1 MYLETNSQLQLAYD
15 FLQYTNQNVFLT
27 GKAGT
32 GKTTFLHNLR
42 KNSPKRMVVVAPT
55 GVAAI
60 NAGGVT
66 IHSFFQVSFGP
77 QIPRD
82 PNSPRPV
89 EVSADGSVAAGIK
102 RFSKDKINII
112 RSLDLLVIDEISMV
126 RADLLDAI
134 DEVLRRYKNRFQPF
148 GGVQLLMIG
157 DLQQLAPVV
166 KDDEWD
172 ILKPYYDT
180 CYFFSSRALK
190 KSRFVGIELKKIFR
204 QSDQHFIDLL
214 NRVRENRMDG
224 QTLEQLNNRFQ
235 PDFAPDD
242 NQGYITLTTH
252 NFQAQQINEAK
263 LSKLKAPKHTFKAK
277 VEGEFPEYSFPTDHE
292 LVLKTGAQVM
302 FVKNDSS
309 PLKLFFNGKIGKIT
323 SIGEEGVEVLCP
335 GETEAITV
343 VQAEWQNCKYTLNEN
358 TQEID
363 ELVIG
368 QFVQLPLKL
377 AWAITIHKSQG
388 LTFERAIIDAQLSF
402 AHGQVYVAL
411 SRCKT
416 LEGLVLRSP
425 ISLASVK
432 NDHTVAQ
439 FSNQV
444 EQNQPGA
451 TELNLA
457 RKQYQSLLI
466 TELFDFKPLLRQ
478 LQLLLTRWKEGA
490 SALQGNVDE
499 LFHKIP
505 IPVQNELLS
514 VSDRFQPFL
523 HNEMEKAGDAE
534 KNPILLEKL
543 KSGSAYFLQK
553 MKQYFEN
560 PLSEV
565 AFQSDNKAVN
575 KNIAETIERLTKEVY
590 VKKACL
596 EKTLEGFSIKN
607 YLEARAKASI
617 ESPALQGTKARA
629 YELASVKNAGFYH
642 ELLDWRKQ
650 VAEKMNVPVSKVIG
664 QNVLIEIAGSLPAT
678 NRELHQISG
687 LGNKKI
693 QQFGQELLKKAIAF
707 RKEKGLEIPEGSE
720 KDISLAGLST
730 RQLSYE
736 LYKRGKKADEIA
748 VDRGLAVSTIFGHL
762 ADFVASGQLDVHD
775 LVDREHYKIIA
786 KALELDK
793 EKSFGEIR
801 ASLGDHY
808 DYAEIKLVAA
818 HLGLL
823 TEKPPSGEKGGKKV
837 S

>member
-1 MYLETNSQLQLAYD
+1 MQFETNSQLQLAYD

-77 QIPRD
+77 QIPHD
-82 PNSPRPV
+82 PNNPRPV
-89 EVSADGSVAAGIK
+89 EVSADGTVAAGIK

-134 DEVLRRYKNRFQPF
+134 DEVLRRYKNRYQPF
-148 GGVQLLMIG
+148 GGTQLLMIG

-166 KDDEWD
+166 KEDEWEL
-172 ILKPYYDT
+172 LKPYYDT
-180 CYFFSSRALK
+180 CYFFSSRALQ

-214 NRVRENRMDG
+214 NRVRENRIDG
-224 QTLEQLNNRFQ
+224 QTLEQLNNRYQ

-252 NFQAQQINEAK
+252 NFQAQQINENK
-263 LSKLKAPKHTFKAK
+263 LGKLKASKHTFHAK
-277 VEGEFPEYSFPTDHE
+277 VEGEFPEYSYPTDYE
-292 LVLKTGAQVM
+292 LVLKSGAQVM

-309 PLKLFFNGKIGKIT
+309 PLKLFYNGKIGKIT

-343 VQAEWQNCKYTLNEN
+343 VPVEWQNCKYTLNEN

-416 LEGLVLRSP
+416 LEGMILRSP
-425 ISLASVK
+425 ITLASVK

-439 FSNQV
+439 FSNLV

-457 RKQYQSLLI
+457 RKQYQVLLV

-478 LQLLLTRWKEGA
+478 LQLLLTRWKEGG
-490 SALQGNVDE
+490 SALQGNVAGVFRE
-499 LFHKIP
+499 VL
-505 IPVQNELLS
+505 IPVQNEMLS
-514 VSDRFQPFL
+514 VSDKFQPFL
-523 HNEMEKAGDAE
+523 HKEMEKVDDAE
-534 KNPILLEKL
+534 KNTLLQEKL
-543 KSGSAYFLQK
+543 KNGSTYFLQK
-553 MKQYFEN
+553 LSQYFEG
-560 PLSEV
+560 PLSEA
-565 AFQSDNKAVN
+565 AFQSDNKAVK
-575 KNIAETIERLTKEVY
+575 KNIAETIEKLAKEVSI
-590 VKKACL
+590 KKSCL
-596 EKTLEGFSIKN
+596 EKTLQGFSVKT

-629 YELASVKNAGFYH
+629 YELASIKNAGLYR
-642 ELLDWRKQ
+642 ELLDWRNQ
-650 VAEKMNVPVSKVIG
+650 VADLRNLPVSKVIG
-664 QNVLIEIAGSLPAT
+664 QNVLIEIAGNLPVT
-678 NRELHQISG
+678 QKELRQING
-687 LGNKKI
+687 LGDKKI
-693 QQFGQELLKKAIAF
+693 QQFGRELLKKVIAF
-707 RKEKGLEIPEGSE
+707 RREKGLEIPAGAE

-730 RQLSYE
+730 RELSYE
-736 LYKRGKKADEIA
+736 LFKRGKKVAEIA
-748 VDRGLAVSTIFGHL
+748 AERGLAVSTILSHL
-762 ADFVASGQLDVHD
+762 SEFVASGHLEIAD
-775 LVDREHYKIIA
+775 LVDGERYKVIA
-786 KALELDK
+786 QALEKEK

-801 ASLGDHY
+801 ASLGDLY
-808 DYAEIKLVAA
+808 DYTEIKLVAA

-823 TEKPPSGEKGGKKV
+823 TKKP
-837 S
+837 